1 MSQYQ
6 EDKRR
11 LASLKQEIKITENQ
25 LFRTEKDLERVQSKV
40 RLEKLILVGLIVEQA
55 GLLDTYSEYD
65 LYLLLIQNRDYL
77 QRTSSKM
84 VPPIQ
89 FHTT

>member
-1 MSQYQ
+1 MSQYE
-6 EDKRR
+6 EDRRR
-11 LASLKQEIKITENQ
+11 LASLKQELKVTENQ

-40 RLEKLILVGLIVEQA
+40 RLEKLIRVGLIVEQA

-77 QRTSSKM
+77 QKTSPKM

>member
-40 RLEKLILVGLIVEQA
+40 RLEKLIRVGLIVEQA

-77 QRTSSKM
+77 QKTSSKM
-84 VPPIQ
+84 VSPIQ

>member
-40 RLEKLILVGLIVEQA
+40 RLEKLIRVGLIVEQA

-77 QRTSSKM
+77 QKTSSKM

>member
-1 MSQYQ
+1 MSQY
-6 EDKRR
+6 EKDRRR
-11 LASLKQEIKITENQ
+11 LASLKQELKITENQ

-40 RLEKLILVGLIVEQA
+40 RLEKLIRVGLIVEQA
-55 GLLDTYSEYD
+55 GLLDTYSEYG

-77 QRTSSKM
+77 QKTSSKM

>member
-40 RLEKLILVGLIVEQA
+40 RLEKLIRVGLIVEQA

-84 VPPIQ
+84 VPPIK

>member
-40 RLEKLILVGLIVEQA
+40 RLEKLIRVGLIVEQA

-77 QRTSSKM
+77 EKTSSKM

>member
-40 RLEKLILVGLIVEQA
+40 RLEKLIRVGLIVEQA
-55 GLLDTYSEYD
+55 GLLDTYS
-65 LYLLLIQNRDYL
+65 
-77 QRTSSKM
+77 
-84 VPPIQ
+84 
-89 FHTT
+89 

>member
-11 LASLKQEIKITENQ
+11 LASLKQEVKITENQ

-40 RLEKLILVGLIVEQA
+40 RLEKLIRVGLIVEQA

>member
-40 RLEKLILVGLIVEQA
+40 RLEKLIRVGLIVEQA

>member
-40 RLEKLILVGLIVEQA
+40 RLEKLIRVGLIVEQA

-89 FHTT
+89 YHTT

>member
-11 LASLKQEIKITENQ
+11 LVSLKQEIKITENQ

-40 RLEKLILVGLIVEQA
+40 RLEKLIRVGLIVEQA

-77 QRTSSKM
+77 QKTSSKM

>member
-40 RLEKLILVGLIVEQA
+40 RLEKLIRVGLIVEQA

-77 QRTSSKM
+77 QKTSSEM

>member
-6 EDKRR
+6 ENKRR

-40 RLEKLILVGLIVEQA
+40 RLEKLIRVGLIVEQA

-77 QRTSSKM
+77 QKTSSKM